1 MNPHAREPRGKGATM
16 PKIRMSEDDALLCQ
30 ELAHLLELN
39 GYESC
44 ACDDFAHAAE

>member
-1 MNPHAREPRGKGATM
+1 M

>member
-1 MNPHAREPRGKGATM
+1 M
-16 PKIRMSEDDALLCQ
+16 PKICIVEDDALLCQ
-30 ELAHLLELN
+30 ELGHLLELN